1 MSRSN
6 RALEPTA
13 RTWTGRVR
21 AAAQRRTLAGPNLG
35 ILMKIAVQ
43 AAIIWLAGILAVGG
57 QSPAGEWTVSLRGV
71 GPLTIGA
78 SLGEVRR
85 IVGDPSA
92 ILRMSLHSSRPP
104 LPREPD
110 DSPCAYLATTKVP
123 NQIGLMFQRG
133 HLARIDIEKSG
144 IRTTGGAEVGDT
156 EAKILEL
163 YGSRIKV
170 TQHDYP
176 PVGAHYMIFTPVDT
190 EDHAYQM
197 LFETDGAKVTRF
209 RVGLKEAVA
218 LKEGCL

>member
-1 MSRSN
+1 
-6 RALEPTA
+6 
-13 RTWTGRVR
+13 
-21 AAAQRRTLAGPNLG
+21 
-35 ILMKIAVQ
+35 MKIAVQ
-43 AAIIWLAGILAVGG
+43 AIVIWLAGILAVGG
-57 QSPAGEWTVSLRGV
+57 QSLVGEWTVFLRGV
-71 GPLTIGA
+71 GPLTIGV

-85 IVGDPSA
+85 IVGDPTA
-92 ILRMSLHSSRPP
+92 ILLLSLHDARPP

-133 HLARIDIEKSG
+133 RLARIDVWNPG
-144 IRTTGGAEVGDT
+144 IRTIGGAQVGDT
-156 EAKILEL
+156 EARILEL
-163 YGSRIKV
+163 YGAGIKV

-176 PVGAHYMIFTPVDT
+176 PVGAHYMIVTPVDT